1 MAKGPRYNVPMR
13 RRREGITNYH
23 QRLPLLKSGTS
34 RMVVR
39 ISNKYISVQL
49 INLGPIGDATVVSV
63 SSKDLLS
70 YGWKAP
76 INNLPS
82 SYLTGFLLGK
92 KALSIGIKEAVL
104 DIGLHSGTK
113 GSKTFA
119 AHKGAIDAGL
129 DSPHSEV
136 AFGSWERI
144 RGEHIAEFAE
154 KTNNKLSN
162 DFDLT
167 TLPTHFDEILESLT
181 EVSL

>member
-13 RRREGITNYH
+13 RRREGMTNYR
-23 QRLPLLKSGTS
+23 QRLALLKSGTS
-34 RMVVR
+34 RLVIR
-39 ISNKYISVQL
+39 ISNKYVSAQL
-49 INLGPIGDATVVSV
+49 INLGPIGDETIVSI

-76 INNLPS
+76 TNNLPA
-82 SYLTGFLLGK
+82 SYLSGFLLGK
-92 KALSIGIKEAVL
+92 KALAIGIKEAVL

-113 GSKTFA
+113 GSKAFA

-129 DSPHSEV
+129 EIPHSEV

-144 RGEHIAEFAE
+144 RGEHIAKFAE

-167 TLPTHFDEILESLT
+167 TLPIHFDEILENLKEASL
-181 EVSL
+181 